1 MENLTSS
8 SPKNEKK
15 SLSKNLIRVDMTPMV
30 DLGFLLITFFMLTT
44 NFTKPN
50 VLDLGLPAGE
60 GGTEINYKNQLTFIL
75 GKNNQIFYYQKEA
88 NNLSKS
94 DLKEISYQGL
104 ELSKIISSY
113 KKSAPTPENFTV
125 IIKPTDDA
133 NYKNFVDILDE
144 MALTKNERYGIS
156 DLKPFEKTIY
166 EEKIK

>member
-8 SPKNEKK
+8 SSKNEKK
-15 SLSKNLIRVDMTPMV
+15 SISKKLIRVDMTPMV
-30 DLGFLLITFFMLTT
+30 DLGFLLITFFMFTT

-50 VLDLGLPAGE
+50 VVDLGLPSGE

-75 GKNNQIFYYQKEA
+75 GKNDRIFYYQKEA
-88 NNLSKS
+88 NNLSEK
-94 DLKEISYQGL
+94 DVKEVSFQGM
-104 ELSKIISSY
+104 ELAKLIKYY
-113 KKSAPTPENFTV
+113 KNSAVAPENFTI

-156 DLKPFEKTIY
+156 DLKPLEKTIY